1 MFFQLLKPSF
11 HYFLPCVY
19 MLLSQRSVKGIFFF
33 PPADFKIFF
42 YVFGF
47 LLSHY
52 DVFRFRL
59 LIDYIIDQEFQEH
72 AGWFLGVGEG
82 WEIASGE
89 MYRVY
94 RGLD

>member
-1 MFFQLLKPSF
+1 M
-11 HYFLPCVY
+11 
-19 MLLSQRSVKGIFFF
+19 
-33 PPADFKIFF
+33 
-42 YVFGF
+42 FGF